1 MNLRM
6 TRWCIPIA
14 LTCALLTTSRTFA
27 QKQNATHHHYKLL
40 DLGTF
45 GGPNSFVNC
54 CGLTPP
60 VLNNRGTVVGGADSS
75 APNPSSANPNPLIG
89 NEIFVNTAF
98 KWQDG
103 VLTNLG
109 TLPGGYNSL
118 AASINASG
126 QVVGTS
132 ENGETDLLSGYP
144 QSHPVLWNHGEVL
157 DLGTLGGYEGVAF
170 QSNHRGLIVGVATNA
185 VPGSFPGFPNCIVYG
200 QQSHAFLWRNGAMQ
214 DLGTLGGT
222 DSTAEFVN
230 DRGQIAGASYTN
242 AALNAVPT
250 GCGQLL
256 PTQNPF
262 LWEDGRMIDLGTL
275 GGNFGDV
282 AGINNNGQ
290 VAGISDLA
298 GDLTSHAFLWDQE
311 SGMKDLGTLGGTFSQ
326 ADALTEA
333 GEVVGAS
340 TTLNDQRFDAF
351 LWKDGVMTDLGILP
365 GDCAT
370 GAYAINSKE
379 QIVGDSFL
387 CDGSTRPFL
396 WENGRMISLQDF
408 VPLASGFRLGEPSSI
423 NDRGEIVGY
432 GFLSNGDS
440 RAFLLIPCD
449 QDHPRLE
456 GCDYDTVD
464 AETAAEVRPA
474 QITQASARE
483 SVPKL
488 SPAEMMTR
496 FRSMMASRYRKFAPL
511 PQQ

>member
-1 MNLRM
+1 
-6 TRWCIPIA
+6 
-14 LTCALLTTSRTFA
+14 
-27 QKQNATHHHYKLL
+27 
-40 DLGTF
+40 
-45 GGPNSFVNC
+45 
-54 CGLTPP
+54 
-60 VLNNRGTVVGGADSS
+60 VGGADSPV
-75 APNPSSANPNPLIG
+75 PNPSGANPNPLIG

-98 KWQDG
+98 KWKDG

-109 TLPGGYNSL
+109 TLPGGYNSF

-132 ENGETDLLSGYP
+132 ENGETDLLQGYP
-144 QSHPVLWNHGEVL
+144 QSHPVLWKDGEVS

-170 QSNHRGLIVGVATNA
+170 QSNNRGLIVGVATNA
-185 VPGSFPGFPNCIVYG
+185 VPDSFPGFPNCIVYG
-200 QQSHAFLWRNGAMQ
+200 QQSHAFLWRNGVMQ

-222 DSTAEFVN
+222 HSTAEFVN

-242 AALNAVPT
+242 ATLNAVAT

-262 LWEDGRMIDLGTL
+262 LWEEGRMIDLGTL
-275 GGNFGDV
+275 GGDFGDV
-282 AGINNNGQ
+282 AGINNSGQ
-290 VAGISDLA
+290 VAGISDVV
-298 GDLTSHAFLWDQE
+298 GDLTYHAFLWDQE

-333 GEVVGAS
+333 GEVVGGS
-340 TTLNDQRFDAF
+340 TTLNDQGFDAF

-370 GAYAINSKE
+370 GAYAVNSKE

-396 WENGRMISLQDF
+396 WESGQMISLQDF

-423 NDRGEIVGY
+423 NDRGEIAGY

-440 RAFLLIPCD
+440 HAFLLIPCD
-449 QDHPRLE
+449 ENHPE
-456 GCDYDTVD
+456 IQGCDYSLV
-464 AETAAEVRPA
+464 AATSSA
-474 QITQASARE
+474 QLENTPNTQLSTPTNAG
-483 SVPKL
+483 KL
-488 SPAEMMTR
+488 SPGEVMTR
-496 FRSMMASRYRKFAPL
+496 FRSMKTSRYRKFGSGPR
-511 PQQ
+511 Q